1 MVRLRLVALLCA
13 GVCTPALHPWPA
25 HAGPGRGGAAGHAH
39 FGPSLHGAAD
49 IRTAKRSSF
58 CSAPACARYPAIPMG
73 PPFSNDCAAGKSAHS
88 PTHVPGAARAEFS
101 ARPTRVWHRLD
112 QAYSRMAGEWE
123 RFYAPTVL
131 DCAVWGPAHA
141 SANPIARSPIAAAVP
156 AFVCSAPSSSS
167 FRRLPGNLERFTLLA
182 RRLFG
187 PPRLHVLSVCL

>member
-1 MVRLRLVALLCA
+1 MRCGGNSEPLMVRLRLVALLCA

-25 HAGPGRGGAAGHAH
+25 HAGPGRGGRCGARAFWSFIAAVFRAAY
-39 FGPSLHGAAD
+39 GAAD

-131 DCAVWGPAHA
+131 DCAVWGSAHA
-141 SANPIARSPIAAAVP
+141 SANPDCKVPDCSRSSSLCLQRAIIIIV
-156 AFVCSAPSSSS
+156 SAPSW
-167 FRRLPGNLERFTLLA
+167 
-182 RRLFG
+182 
-187 PPRLHVLSVCL
+187 